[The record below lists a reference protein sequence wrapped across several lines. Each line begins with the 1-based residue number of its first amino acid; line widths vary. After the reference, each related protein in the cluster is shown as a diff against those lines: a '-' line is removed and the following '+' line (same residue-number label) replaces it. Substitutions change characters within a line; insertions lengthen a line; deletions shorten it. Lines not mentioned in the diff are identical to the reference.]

1 MSVHLRQSRSSL
13 RVREATANEY
23 CTTHNSLF
31 LVLAEKFLIVA
42 TGGTFDEIH
51 IGHIVLLAKAFQVGK
66 KVIIGV
72 SSDKFAANR
81 GKQLNHNF
89 EVRIANLKNMIK
101 KEFGNVNYEIAKLDG
116 DFGPAVTTGDVEAL
130 VTSTETQSKGK
141 LLNEMRAKIGVK
153 PVKVITVELV
163 KAEDGSTISS
173 TRIRIGEID
182 RQGRRLLPRRSS
194 KDPTPRIK
202 AGEQ

>member
-1 MSVHLRQSRSSL
+1 M
-13 RVREATANEY
+13 AG
-23 CTTHNSLF
+23 
-31 LVLAEKFLIVA
+31 KFLIVA

-51 IGHIVLLAKAFQVGK
+51 IGHIALLAKAFQVGK

-72 SSDKFAANR
+72 SSDSFAANR
-81 GKQLNHNF
+81 GKQLSHNF
-89 EVRIANLKNMIK
+89 EGRIANLKNMIK

-141 LLNEMRAKIGVK
+141 LLNEMRAKMGVK

-173 TRIRIGEID
+173 TRIRTGEID

-194 KDPTPRIK
+194 KGPTPRIR
-202 AGEQ
+202 AGER

>member
-1 MSVHLRQSRSSL
+1 L
-13 RVREATANEY
+13 
-23 CTTHNSLF
+23 
-31 LVLAEKFLIVA
+31 LALEEKFLIVA

-51 IGHIVLLAKAFQVGK
+51 IGHIALLAKAFQVGK

-81 GKQLNHNF
+81 GKKLNHNF
-89 EVRIANLKNMIK
+89 EARIANLKNMIK

-130 VTSTETQSKGK
+130 VTSSETQSKGK
-141 LLNEMRAKIGVK
+141 LLNDMRAKIGVK
-153 PVKVITVELV
+153 PVKVVTVELV

-173 TRIRIGEID
+173 TRIRTGEID
-182 RQGRRLLPRRSS
+182 RQGRLLPRRRSP
-194 KDPTPRIK
+194 KDHPPRIT
-202 AGEQ
+202 AGER

>member
-1 MSVHLRQSRSSL
+1 M
-13 RVREATANEY
+13 AG
-23 CTTHNSLF
+23 
-31 LVLAEKFLIVA
+31 KFLIVA

-51 IGHIVLLAKAFQVGK
+51 VGHIALLAKAFQVGK

-72 SSDKFAANR
+72 SSDKFTANK
-81 GKQLNHNF
+81 GKKLNHNF
-89 EVRIANLKNMIK
+89 ETRIANLKKMIK

-116 DFGPAVTTGDVEAL
+116 DFGPAVITSDVEAL

-153 PVKVITVELV
+153 PVTVITVELV

-182 RQGRRLLPRRSS
+182 RQGRLLLPGRRSS
-194 KDPTPRIK
+194 KDSPPRIT
-202 AGEQ
+202 AGEW

>member
-1 MSVHLRQSRSSL
+1 LR
-13 RVREATANEY
+13 
-23 CTTHNSLF
+23 
-31 LVLAEKFLIVA
+31 EKFLIVA
-42 TGGTFDEIH
+42 TGGTFDELH
-51 IGHIVLLAKAFQVGK
+51 IGHIALLAKAFQVGK
-66 KVIIGV
+66 KVIIGI
-72 SSDKFAANR
+72 SSDSFAANR

-89 EVRIANLKNMIK
+89 EVRSANLKNMIK

-130 VTSTETQSKGK
+130 VTSTETQSKGR

-173 TRIRIGEID
+173 TRVRIGEID

-202 AGEQ
+202 AGER

>member
-1 MSVHLRQSRSSL
+1 M
-13 RVREATANEY
+13 
-23 CTTHNSLF
+23 
-31 LVLAEKFLIVA
+31 AERFLIVA

-51 IGHIVLLAKAFQVGK
+51 TGHIVLLAKAFQVGK

-116 DFGPAVTTGDVEAL
+116 DFGPAVTTGDVGAL

-173 TRIRIGEID
+173 TRIRTGEID

-194 KDPTPRIK
+194 KDPTPRSK
-202 AGEQ
+202 AGER